1 MTTKLKEKVIV
12 ASRLKHL
19 KLIGWIVFIIWTTIF
34 LISANS
40 EFRNIMYNLE
50 LVLSIIAL
58 LAWRTLVCLSKFPL
72 DVLKNGN
79 LMYITFSMEKVAF
92 FYLVLLLFI
101 PMIIYLKPYLVF
113 NFACILFMSAI
124 LILLSVASAQISRY
138 CKSQLSNE
146 KK

>member
-1 MTTKLKEKVIV
+1 MRMTTKLKEKVIV

-113 NFACILFMSAI
+113 NFACILFM
-124 LILLSVASAQISRY
+124 LRMY
-138 CKSQLSNE
+138 
-146 KK
+146 